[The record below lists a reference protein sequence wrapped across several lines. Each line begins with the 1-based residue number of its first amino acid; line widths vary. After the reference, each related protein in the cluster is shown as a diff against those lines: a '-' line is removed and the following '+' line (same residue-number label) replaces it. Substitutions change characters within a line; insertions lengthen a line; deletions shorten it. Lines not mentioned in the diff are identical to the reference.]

1 MNGKGRK
8 LFRSAVGI
16 LTSVMMMGAYTTT
29 AMASGIGVI
38 DAKDML
44 DIHAEA
50 NRASA
55 VVGQVMDDGHVAI
68 LAKYND
74 WVQIQAGEIA
84 GWVPAENLVETEI
97 SNEEAV
103 AANEQVI
110 AERTGATASEDEFF
124 AEEEVQQ
131 DETAALQAEA
141 SEAVQNEIEEVQTAE
156 EAARLEAEAQAKA
169 AEEAARLEAEA
180 QAKAAEKAA
189 RLEAEAQAK
198 AAEEAARLEAE
209 AQAKAA
215 EKAARLEAE
224 AQAKAAEEA
233 ARLEAEAQAKAAE
246 KAARLEAEA
255 QAKAAA
261 EEAARAEAEAKAAA
275 EAQAAEEAARLAAEA
290 QAKAAA
296 EEAARIAAEAQ
307 QAALAA
313 QAAQTAAISA
323 EELKLLAN
331 IIYCEAGSESYVGKV
346 AVGNVIMNRVKSAS
360 QPNTITE
367 VVYAKGQFSPVRN
380 GSLQRA
386 LSSDKADAACYQ
398 AAIEA
403 LAGAQPVGGKLF
415 FRRNNGRSGQ
425 VIGHHVFY

>member
-50 NRASA
+50 NTASA
-55 VVGQVMDDGHVAI
+55 VIGQVMEDGHVAI

-141 SEAVQNEIEEVQTAE
+141 SEAAQNEIEEVQAAE
-156 EAARLEAEAQAKA
+156 EAARIEAEAQAKAAAEEAAQLEAEAQAKAAAEEAAQLEAEAQAKA

-180 QAKAAEKAA
+180 QAKAA
-189 RLEAEAQAK
+189 
-198 AAEEAARLEAE
+198 AEEAARLEAE
-209 AQAKAA
+209 AQ
-215 EKAARLEAE
+215 
-224 AQAKAAEEA
+224 
-233 ARLEAEAQAKAAE
+233 
-246 KAARLEAEA
+246 
-255 QAKAAA
+255 
-261 EEAARAEAEAKAAA
+261 
-275 EAQAAEEAARLAAEA
+275 
-290 QAKAAA
+290 
-296 EEAARIAAEAQ
+296 
-307 QAALAA
+307 QAAL
-313 QAAQTAAISA
+313 AAQTAAIST

>member
-50 NRASA
+50 NTASA
-55 VVGQVMDDGHVAI
+55 VIGQVMEDGHVAI

-141 SEAVQNEIEEVQTAE
+141 SKAAQNEIEEVQAAE
-156 EAARLEAEAQAKA
+156 EAARIEAEAQAKAAAEEAAQLEAEAQAKAAAEEAAQLEAEAQAKA

-180 QAKAAEKAA
+180 QAKAAE
-189 RLEAEAQAK
+189 
-198 AAEEAARLEAE
+198 
-209 AQAKAA
+209 
-215 EKAARLEAE
+215 
-224 AQAKAAEEA
+224 
-233 ARLEAEAQAKAAE
+233 
-246 KAARLEAEA
+246 
-255 QAKAAA
+255 
-261 EEAARAEAEAKAAA
+261 
-275 EAQAAEEAARLAAEA
+275 EAARLAAEA
-290 QAKAAA
+290 Q
-296 EEAARIAAEAQ
+296 
-307 QAALAA
+307 QAAL
-313 QAAQTAAISA
+313 AAQTAAISA

>member
-50 NRASA
+50 NTASA
-55 VVGQVMDDGHVAI
+55 VIGQVMEDGHVAI

-141 SEAVQNEIEEVQTAE
+141 SKAAQNEIEEVQAAEEAARIEAEAQAKAAAE

-169 AEEAARLEAEA
+169 AEEAAQLE
-180 QAKAAEKAA
+180 
-189 RLEAEAQAK
+189 
-198 AAEEAARLEAE
+198 
-209 AQAKAA
+209 
-215 EKAARLEAE
+215 
-224 AQAKAAEEA
+224 
-233 ARLEAEAQAKAAE
+233 
-246 KAARLEAEA
+246 
-255 QAKAAA
+255 
-261 EEAARAEAEAKAAA
+261 
-275 EAQAAEEAARLAAEA
+275 AEA

-296 EEAARIAAEAQ
+296 EEAARIAAE
-307 QAALAA
+307 A

>member
-50 NRASA
+50 NTASA
-55 VVGQVMDDGHVAI
+55 VIGQVMEDGHVAI

-110 AERTGATASEDEFF
+110 AERTGETASEDEFF

-141 SEAVQNEIEEVQTAE
+141 SEAAQNEIEEVQAAE
-156 EAARLEAEAQAKA
+156 EAARIEAEAQAKAAAEEAARIEAEAQAKAAAEEAARIEAEAQAKA
-169 AEEAARLEAEA
+169 AEEAARLE
-180 QAKAAEKAA
+180 
-189 RLEAEAQAK
+189 
-198 AAEEAARLEAE
+198 
-209 AQAKAA
+209 
-215 EKAARLEAE
+215 
-224 AQAKAAEEA
+224 
-233 ARLEAEAQAKAAE
+233 
-246 KAARLEAEA
+246 
-255 QAKAAA
+255 
-261 EEAARAEAEAKAAA
+261 
-275 EAQAAEEAARLAAEA
+275 
-290 QAKAAA
+290 
-296 EEAARIAAEAQ
+296 AEAQ

-403 LAGAQPVGGKLF
+403 LAGAQPVGDKLF

>member
-50 NRASA
+50 NTASA
-55 VVGQVMDDGHVAI
+55 VIGQVMEDGHVAI

-110 AERTGATASEDEFF
+110 AERTGETASEDEFF

-141 SEAVQNEIEEVQTAE
+141 SEAAQNEIEEVQ
-156 EAARLEAEAQAKA
+156 A
-169 AEEAARLEAEA
+169 AEEAARI
-180 QAKAAEKAA
+180 
-189 RLEAEAQAK
+189 
-198 AAEEAARLEAE
+198 
-209 AQAKAA
+209 
-215 EKAARLEAE
+215 
-224 AQAKAAEEA
+224 
-233 ARLEAEAQAKAAE
+233 
-246 KAARLEAEA
+246 EAEA

-261 EEAARAEAEAKAAA
+261 EEAA
-275 EAQAAEEAARLAAEA
+275 QLAAQA
-290 QAKAAA
+290 QAKAA
-296 EEAARIAAEAQ
+296 EEAARIEAEAQTKAAEEAARIEAEAQ

>member
-50 NRASA
+50 NTASA
-55 VVGQVMDDGHVAI
+55 VIGQVMEDGHVAI

-141 SEAVQNEIEEVQTAE
+141 SKAAQNEIEEVQ
-156 EAARLEAEAQAKA
+156 A
-169 AEEAARLEAEA
+169 AEEAARI
-180 QAKAAEKAA
+180 
-189 RLEAEAQAK
+189 
-198 AAEEAARLEAE
+198 
-209 AQAKAA
+209 
-215 EKAARLEAE
+215 
-224 AQAKAAEEA
+224 
-233 ARLEAEAQAKAAE
+233 
-246 KAARLEAEA
+246 EAEA

-261 EEAARAEAEAKAAA
+261 EEAAQLAAEAQAQAQATEEAAQLAAEAQAKAAA
-275 EAQAAEEAARLAAEA
+275 EETARIEAEAQAKAAAEEAAHIEAEA

>member
-1 MNGKGRK
+1 MEVRMNGKGRK

-50 NRASA
+50 NTASA
-55 VVGQVMDDGHVAI
+55 VIGQVMEDGHVAI

-141 SEAVQNEIEEVQTAE
+141 SEAAQNEIEEVQAAE
-156 EAARLEAEAQAKA
+156 EAARIEAEAQAKAAAEEAARIEAEAQAKA
-169 AEEAARLEAEA
+169 AEEAARL
-180 QAKAAEKAA
+180 
-189 RLEAEAQAK
+189 
-198 AAEEAARLEAE
+198 
-209 AQAKAA
+209 
-215 EKAARLEAE
+215 
-224 AQAKAAEEA
+224 
-233 ARLEAEAQAKAAE
+233 
-246 KAARLEAEA
+246 
-255 QAKAAA
+255 
-261 EEAARAEAEAKAAA
+261 
-275 EAQAAEEAARLAAEA
+275 
-290 QAKAAA
+290 
-296 EEAARIAAEAQ
+296 AAEAQ

-313 QAAQTAAISA
+313 QTAAIST

>member
-50 NRASA
+50 NTASA
-55 VVGQVMDDGHVAI
+55 VIGQVMEDGHVAI

-124 AEEEVQQ
+124 AEQEVQQ

-141 SEAVQNEIEEVQTAE
+141 SEAAQNEIEEVQATE
-156 EAARLEAEAQAKA
+156 EAARI
-169 AEEAARLEAEA
+169 
-180 QAKAAEKAA
+180 
-189 RLEAEAQAK
+189 
-198 AAEEAARLEAE
+198 
-209 AQAKAA
+209 
-215 EKAARLEAE
+215 
-224 AQAKAAEEA
+224 
-233 ARLEAEAQAKAAE
+233 
-246 KAARLEAEA
+246 EAEA

-261 EEAARAEAEAKAAA
+261 EEAARIE
-275 EAQAAEEAARLAAEA
+275 AEA

>member
-50 NRASA
+50 NTASA
-55 VVGQVMDDGHVAI
+55 VIGQVMEDGHVAI

-141 SEAVQNEIEEVQTAE
+141 SEAAQNEIEEVQAAE
-156 EAARLEAEAQAKA
+156 EAARIEAEAQAKA
-169 AEEAARLEAEA
+169 A
-180 QAKAAEKAA
+180 
-189 RLEAEAQAK
+189 
-198 AAEEAARLEAE
+198 AEEV
-209 AQAKAA
+209 AQ
-215 EKAARLEAE
+215 
-224 AQAKAAEEA
+224 
-233 ARLEAEAQAKAAE
+233 
-246 KAARLEAEA
+246 LEAEA

-261 EEAARAEAEAKAAA
+261 EEAARLE
-275 EAQAAEEAARLAAEA
+275 
-290 QAKAAA
+290 
-296 EEAARIAAEAQ
+296 AEAQ
-307 QAALAA
+307 QAAL
-313 QAAQTAAISA
+313 AAQTAAISA

>member
-50 NRASA
+50 NRASV

-68 LAKYND
+68 LAKYNG

-103 AANEQVI
+103 AANVQVI

-141 SEAVQNEIEEVQTAE
+141 SEAAQNEIEEVQAAAE
-156 EAARLEAEAQAKA
+156 EAARIEAEAQAKA
-169 AEEAARLEAEA
+169 AAEA
-180 QAKAAEKAA
+180 Q
-189 RLEAEAQAK
+189 
-198 AAEEAARLEAE
+198 
-209 AQAKAA
+209 
-215 EKAARLEAE
+215 
-224 AQAKAAEEA
+224 
-233 ARLEAEAQAKAAE
+233 
-246 KAARLEAEA
+246 
-255 QAKAAA
+255 AA

-275 EAQAAEEAARLAAEA
+275 EAQAAEKAARAEAEAKAAAEAQAAAEEAARLAAEA

-313 QAAQTAAISA
+313 QAAQTAVVSA

-367 VVYAKGQFSPVRN
+367 VVYARGQFSPVRN

-386 LSSDKADAACYQ
+386 LSSDKADASCYQ

-403 LAGAQPVGGKLF
+403 LAGAQPVGEKLF

>member
-1 MNGKGRK
+1 MEVRMNGKGRK

-50 NRASA
+50 NTASA
-55 VVGQVMDDGHVAI
+55 VVGQVMEDGHVAI

-141 SEAVQNEIEEVQTAE
+141 SKAAQNEIEEVQAAEEAARIEAEAQAKAAAEEAARLEVEAQAKAAAE

-180 QAKAAEKAA
+180 QAKAA
-189 RLEAEAQAK
+189 
-198 AAEEAARLEAE
+198 
-209 AQAKAA
+209 
-215 EKAARLEAE
+215 
-224 AQAKAAEEA
+224 
-233 ARLEAEAQAKAAE
+233 
-246 KAARLEAEA
+246 
-255 QAKAAA
+255 
-261 EEAARAEAEAKAAA
+261 
-275 EAQAAEEAARLAAEA
+275 
-290 QAKAAA
+290 A

-313 QAAQTAAISA
+313 QTAAVSA

>member
-50 NRASA
+50 NTASA

-68 LAKYND
+68 LTKYND

-141 SEAVQNEIEEVQTAE
+141 SEAAQNEIEEVQ
-156 EAARLEAEAQAKA
+156 A
-169 AEEAARLEAEA
+169 AEEAARI
-180 QAKAAEKAA
+180 
-189 RLEAEAQAK
+189 
-198 AAEEAARLEAE
+198 
-209 AQAKAA
+209 
-215 EKAARLEAE
+215 
-224 AQAKAAEEA
+224 
-233 ARLEAEAQAKAAE
+233 
-246 KAARLEAEA
+246 EAEA

-261 EEAARAEAEAKAAA
+261 EEAARIEAEAQAKAAA
-275 EAQAAEEAARLAAEA
+275 EEAAQLEAEA

>member
-50 NRASA
+50 NTASA
-55 VVGQVMDDGHVAI
+55 VIGQVMEDGHVAI

-110 AERTGATASEDEFF
+110 AERTGETASEDEFF

-141 SEAVQNEIEEVQTAE
+141 SEAAQNEIEEVQAAE
-156 EAARLEAEAQAKA
+156 EAARIEAEAQAKAAAEEAARIEAEAQAKAAAEEAARIEAEAQAKA

-180 QAKAAEKAA
+180 QAKAA
-189 RLEAEAQAK
+189 
-198 AAEEAARLEAE
+198 
-209 AQAKAA
+209 
-215 EKAARLEAE
+215 
-224 AQAKAAEEA
+224 
-233 ARLEAEAQAKAAE
+233 
-246 KAARLEAEA
+246 
-255 QAKAAA
+255 
-261 EEAARAEAEAKAAA
+261 
-275 EAQAAEEAARLAAEA
+275 
-290 QAKAAA
+290 A
-296 EEAARIAAEAQ
+296 EEAARIEAEAQ

-360 QPNTITE
+360 QPDTITE

-403 LAGAQPVGGKLF
+403 LAGAQPVGDKLF

>member
-55 VVGQVMDDGHVAI
+55 VVGQVMEDGHVAI

-141 SEAVQNEIEEVQTAE
+141 SEAAQNEIEEVQAAEEAARLEAEAQAKAAAEEAARLEAEAQAKAAAEEAARLEAEVQAKAAAE

-180 QAKAAEKAA
+180 QAKAAE
-189 RLEAEAQAK
+189 
-198 AAEEAARLEAE
+198 EAAQLE
-209 AQAKAA
+209 
-215 EKAARLEAE
+215 
-224 AQAKAAEEA
+224 
-233 ARLEAEAQAKAAE
+233 
-246 KAARLEAEA
+246 
-255 QAKAAA
+255 
-261 EEAARAEAEAKAAA
+261 
-275 EAQAAEEAARLAAEA
+275 
-290 QAKAAA
+290 
-296 EEAARIAAEAQ
+296 AEAQ

-313 QAAQTAAISA
+313 QAAQTAAVSA

>member
-50 NRASA
+50 NTASA
-55 VVGQVMDDGHVAI
+55 VIGQVMEDGHVAI

-141 SEAVQNEIEEVQTAE
+141 SKAAQNEIEEVQAAEEAARIEAEAQAKAAAEEAARIEAEAQAKAAAE
-156 EAARLEAEAQAKA
+156 EAARLAAEAQAKAAEEAAQLEAEAQAKAAEEAARLAAEAQAKA

-180 QAKAAEKAA
+180 Q
-189 RLEAEAQAK
+189 
-198 AAEEAARLEAE
+198 
-209 AQAKAA
+209 
-215 EKAARLEAE
+215 
-224 AQAKAAEEA
+224 
-233 ARLEAEAQAKAAE
+233 
-246 KAARLEAEA
+246 
-255 QAKAAA
+255 
-261 EEAARAEAEAKAAA
+261 
-275 EAQAAEEAARLAAEA
+275 
-290 QAKAAA
+290 
-296 EEAARIAAEAQ
+296 
-307 QAALAA
+307 QAAL
-313 QAAQTAAISA
+313 AAQTAAISA

>member
-1 MNGKGRK
+1 MEVRMNGKGRK

-50 NRASA
+50 NTASA
-55 VVGQVMDDGHVAI
+55 VIGQVMEDGHVAI

-97 SNEEAV
+97 SNEEVV

-141 SEAVQNEIEEVQTAE
+141 SEAAQNEIEEVQ
-156 EAARLEAEAQAKA
+156 A
-169 AEEAARLEAEA
+169 AEEAARI
-180 QAKAAEKAA
+180 
-189 RLEAEAQAK
+189 
-198 AAEEAARLEAE
+198 
-209 AQAKAA
+209 
-215 EKAARLEAE
+215 
-224 AQAKAAEEA
+224 
-233 ARLEAEAQAKAAE
+233 
-246 KAARLEAEA
+246 EAEA

-261 EEAARAEAEAKAAA
+261 EEAAQLEAEAQAKT
-275 EAQAAEEAARLAAEA
+275 AAEEAARLAAEA
-290 QAKAAA
+290 Q
-296 EEAARIAAEAQ
+296 
-307 QAALAA
+307 QAAL
-313 QAAQTAAISA
+313 AAQTAAIST

>member
-1 MNGKGRK
+1 MEVRMNGKGRK

-50 NRASA
+50 NTASA
-55 VVGQVMDDGHVAI
+55 VIGQVMEDGHVAI

-110 AERTGATASEDEFF
+110 AERTGETASEDEFF

-141 SEAVQNEIEEVQTAE
+141 SEAAQNEIEEVQAAE
-156 EAARLEAEAQAKA
+156 EAARIEAEAQAKAAAEEAAQLAAQAQAKAAEEAARIEAEAQAKA
-169 AEEAARLEAEA
+169 AEEAARI
-180 QAKAAEKAA
+180 
-189 RLEAEAQAK
+189 EAEAQAK
-198 AAEEAARLEAE
+198 AAEEAARIE
-209 AQAKAA
+209 
-215 EKAARLEAE
+215 
-224 AQAKAAEEA
+224 
-233 ARLEAEAQAKAAE
+233 
-246 KAARLEAEA
+246 
-255 QAKAAA
+255 
-261 EEAARAEAEAKAAA
+261 
-275 EAQAAEEAARLAAEA
+275 
-290 QAKAAA
+290 
-296 EEAARIAAEAQ
+296 AEAQ

>member
-50 NRASA
+50 NTASA
-55 VVGQVMDDGHVAI
+55 VVGQVMEDGHVAI

-141 SEAVQNEIEEVQTAE
+141 SKAAQNEIEEVQAAE
-156 EAARLEAEAQAKA
+156 EAARIEAEAQAKA
-169 AEEAARLEAEA
+169 AEEAARL
-180 QAKAAEKAA
+180 
-189 RLEAEAQAK
+189 
-198 AAEEAARLEAE
+198 
-209 AQAKAA
+209 
-215 EKAARLEAE
+215 
-224 AQAKAAEEA
+224 
-233 ARLEAEAQAKAAE
+233 
-246 KAARLEAEA
+246 
-255 QAKAAA
+255 
-261 EEAARAEAEAKAAA
+261 
-275 EAQAAEEAARLAAEA
+275 
-290 QAKAAA
+290 
-296 EEAARIAAEAQ
+296 AAEAQ

-313 QAAQTAAISA
+313 QTAAIST

>member
-50 NRASA
+50 NTASA
-55 VVGQVMDDGHVAI
+55 VIGQVMEDGHVAI

-110 AERTGATASEDEFF
+110 AERTGETASEDEFF

-141 SEAVQNEIEEVQTAE
+141 SEAAQNEIEEVQAAE
-156 EAARLEAEAQAKA
+156 EAARIKAEAQAKAAAEEAARIEAEAQAKA

-180 QAKAAEKAA
+180 QAKAA
-189 RLEAEAQAK
+189 
-198 AAEEAARLEAE
+198 
-209 AQAKAA
+209 
-215 EKAARLEAE
+215 
-224 AQAKAAEEA
+224 
-233 ARLEAEAQAKAAE
+233 
-246 KAARLEAEA
+246 
-255 QAKAAA
+255 
-261 EEAARAEAEAKAAA
+261 
-275 EAQAAEEAARLAAEA
+275 
-290 QAKAAA
+290 A
-296 EEAARIAAEAQ
+296 EEAARIEAEAQ
-307 QAALAA
+307 QAAL
-313 QAAQTAAISA
+313 AAQTAAISA

-403 LAGAQPVGGKLF
+403 LAGAQPVGDKLF

>member
-50 NRASA
+50 NAASA
-55 VVGQVMDDGHVAI
+55 VVGQVMEDGHVAI

-141 SEAVQNEIEEVQTAE
+141 SEAAQNEIEEVQTAEEAARIEAEAQAKAAAE

-169 AEEAARLEAEA
+169 AEEAA
-180 QAKAAEKAA
+180 Q
-189 RLEAEAQAK
+189 LEAEAQAK
-198 AAEEAARLEAE
+198 AAEEAARLE
-209 AQAKAA
+209 
-215 EKAARLEAE
+215 
-224 AQAKAAEEA
+224 
-233 ARLEAEAQAKAAE
+233 
-246 KAARLEAEA
+246 
-255 QAKAAA
+255 
-261 EEAARAEAEAKAAA
+261 
-275 EAQAAEEAARLAAEA
+275 AEA

-367 VVYAKGQFSPVRN
+367 VVYAKRQFSPVRN

>member
-50 NRASA
+50 NTASA
-55 VVGQVMDDGHVAI
+55 VIGQVMEDGHVAI

-141 SEAVQNEIEEVQTAE
+141 SEAAQNEIEEVQAAE

-180 QAKAAEKAA
+180 QAKAAE
-189 RLEAEAQAK
+189 
-198 AAEEAARLEAE
+198 
-209 AQAKAA
+209 
-215 EKAARLEAE
+215 
-224 AQAKAAEEA
+224 
-233 ARLEAEAQAKAAE
+233 
-246 KAARLEAEA
+246 
-255 QAKAAA
+255 
-261 EEAARAEAEAKAAA
+261 
-275 EAQAAEEAARLAAEA
+275 
-290 QAKAAA
+290 
-296 EEAARIAAEAQ
+296 EAARIAAEAQ
-307 QAALAA
+307 QAAL
-313 QAAQTAAISA
+313 AAQTAAISA

>member
-50 NRASA
+50 NTASA
-55 VVGQVMDDGHVAI
+55 VVGQVMEDGHVAI

-141 SEAVQNEIEEVQTAE
+141 SEAAQNEIEEVQAAE
-156 EAARLEAEAQAKA
+156 EAARLEAEAQAKAAAEEAARLEAEAQAKAAAEEAAQLEAEAQAKA

-180 QAKAAEKAA
+180 QAKAA
-189 RLEAEAQAK
+189 
-198 AAEEAARLEAE
+198 AEEAARLEAE
-209 AQAKAA
+209 AQ
-215 EKAARLEAE
+215 
-224 AQAKAAEEA
+224 
-233 ARLEAEAQAKAAE
+233 
-246 KAARLEAEA
+246 
-255 QAKAAA
+255 
-261 EEAARAEAEAKAAA
+261 
-275 EAQAAEEAARLAAEA
+275 
-290 QAKAAA
+290 
-296 EEAARIAAEAQ
+296 
-307 QAALAA
+307 QAAL
-313 QAAQTAAISA
+313 AAQTAAIST

>member
-50 NRASA
+50 NTASA
-55 VVGQVMDDGHVAI
+55 VIGQVMEDGHVAI

-141 SEAVQNEIEEVQTAE
+141 SEAAQNEIEEVQAAEEAARIEAEAQAKAAAE

-180 QAKAAEKAA
+180 QAKAAE
-189 RLEAEAQAK
+189 
-198 AAEEAARLEAE
+198 EAARL
-209 AQAKAA
+209 
-215 EKAARLEAE
+215 
-224 AQAKAAEEA
+224 
-233 ARLEAEAQAKAAE
+233 
-246 KAARLEAEA
+246 
-255 QAKAAA
+255 
-261 EEAARAEAEAKAAA
+261 
-275 EAQAAEEAARLAAEA
+275 
-290 QAKAAA
+290 
-296 EEAARIAAEAQ
+296 AAEAQ

>member
-50 NRASA
+50 NTASA
-55 VVGQVMDDGHVAI
+55 VIGQVMEDGHVAI

-141 SEAVQNEIEEVQTAE
+141 SEAAQNEIEEVQAAEEAARIEAEAQAKAAAEEAAQLEAEAQAKTAAE

-169 AEEAARLEAEA
+169 AEEAA
-180 QAKAAEKAA
+180 Q
-189 RLEAEAQAK
+189 LEAEAQAK
-198 AAEEAARLEAE
+198 AAEEAARL
-209 AQAKAA
+209 
-215 EKAARLEAE
+215 
-224 AQAKAAEEA
+224 
-233 ARLEAEAQAKAAE
+233 
-246 KAARLEAEA
+246 
-255 QAKAAA
+255 
-261 EEAARAEAEAKAAA
+261 
-275 EAQAAEEAARLAAEA
+275 
-290 QAKAAA
+290 
-296 EEAARIAAEAQ
+296 AAEAQ

>member
-50 NRASA
+50 NTASA
-55 VVGQVMDDGHVAI
+55 VIGQVMEDGHVAI

-141 SEAVQNEIEEVQTAE
+141 SKAAQNEIEEVQAAE
-156 EAARLEAEAQAKA
+156 EAARIEAEAQAKAAAEEAAQLEAEAQAKAAAEEAAQLEAEAQAKAAEEVARLEAEAQAKA

-180 QAKAAEKAA
+180 QAKAA
-189 RLEAEAQAK
+189 
-198 AAEEAARLEAE
+198 AEEAARLEAE
-209 AQAKAA
+209 AQ
-215 EKAARLEAE
+215 
-224 AQAKAAEEA
+224 
-233 ARLEAEAQAKAAE
+233 
-246 KAARLEAEA
+246 
-255 QAKAAA
+255 
-261 EEAARAEAEAKAAA
+261 
-275 EAQAAEEAARLAAEA
+275 
-290 QAKAAA
+290 
-296 EEAARIAAEAQ
+296 
-307 QAALAA
+307 QAAL
-313 QAAQTAAISA
+313 AAQTAAISA

>member
-50 NRASA
+50 NTASA
-55 VVGQVMDDGHVAI
+55 VIGQVMEDGHVAI

-110 AERTGATASEDEFF
+110 AERTGETASEDEFF

-141 SEAVQNEIEEVQTAE
+141 SEAAQNEIEEVQAAE
-156 EAARLEAEAQAKA
+156 EAARIEAEAQAKAAAEEAAQLAAQAQAKAAEEAARIEAEAQAKA

-180 QAKAAEKAA
+180 QAKAA
-189 RLEAEAQAK
+189 
-198 AAEEAARLEAE
+198 
-209 AQAKAA
+209 
-215 EKAARLEAE
+215 
-224 AQAKAAEEA
+224 
-233 ARLEAEAQAKAAE
+233 
-246 KAARLEAEA
+246 
-255 QAKAAA
+255 
-261 EEAARAEAEAKAAA
+261 
-275 EAQAAEEAARLAAEA
+275 
-290 QAKAAA
+290 A
-296 EEAARIAAEAQ
+296 EEAARIEAEAQ

-313 QAAQTAAISA
+313 QTAQTAAISA

-360 QPNTITE
+360 QPNTITG

-403 LAGAQPVGGKLF
+403 LAGAQPVGDKLF

>member
-50 NRASA
+50 NTASA
-55 VVGQVMDDGHVAI
+55 VIGQVMEDGHVAI

-141 SEAVQNEIEEVQTAE
+141 SEAAQNEIEEVQATE
-156 EAARLEAEAQAKA
+156 EAARI
-169 AEEAARLEAEA
+169 
-180 QAKAAEKAA
+180 
-189 RLEAEAQAK
+189 
-198 AAEEAARLEAE
+198 
-209 AQAKAA
+209 
-215 EKAARLEAE
+215 
-224 AQAKAAEEA
+224 
-233 ARLEAEAQAKAAE
+233 
-246 KAARLEAEA
+246 EAEA

-261 EEAARAEAEAKAAA
+261 EEAARIEAEAQVK
-275 EAQAAEEAARLAAEA
+275 AAEEAARLEAEA

>member
-50 NRASA
+50 NTASA
-55 VVGQVMDDGHVAI
+55 VIGQVMEDGHVAI

-141 SEAVQNEIEEVQTAE
+141 SEAAQNEIEEVQAAE
-156 EAARLEAEAQAKA
+156 EAARIEAEAQAKAAAEEAAQLEAEAQAKTA

-180 QAKAAEKAA
+180 QPKA
-189 RLEAEAQAK
+189 
-198 AAEEAARLEAE
+198 AAEET
-209 AQAKAA
+209 
-215 EKAARLEAE
+215 
-224 AQAKAAEEA
+224 
-233 ARLEAEAQAKAAE
+233 
-246 KAARLEAEA
+246 ARLEAEA

-261 EEAARAEAEAKAAA
+261 EEAARIEAEAQAK
-275 EAQAAEEAARLAAEA
+275 AAEEAARLAAEA
-290 QAKAAA
+290 Q
-296 EEAARIAAEAQ
+296 
-307 QAALAA
+307 QAAL
-313 QAAQTAAISA
+313 AAQTAAIST

>member
-50 NRASA
+50 NTASA
-55 VVGQVMDDGHVAI
+55 VVGQVMEDGHVAI

-110 AERTGATASEDEFF
+110 AERTGETASEDEFF

-141 SEAVQNEIEEVQTAE
+141 SEAAQNEIEEVQ
-156 EAARLEAEAQAKA
+156 A
-169 AEEAARLEAEA
+169 AEEAARI
-180 QAKAAEKAA
+180 
-189 RLEAEAQAK
+189 
-198 AAEEAARLEAE
+198 
-209 AQAKAA
+209 
-215 EKAARLEAE
+215 
-224 AQAKAAEEA
+224 
-233 ARLEAEAQAKAAE
+233 
-246 KAARLEAEA
+246 EAEA

-261 EEAARAEAEAKAAA
+261 EEAARIE
-275 EAQAAEEAARLAAEA
+275 AEA
-290 QAKAAA
+290 QAKAA
-296 EEAARIAAEAQ
+296 EEAARIEAEAQ

>member
-50 NRASA
+50 NTASA
-55 VVGQVMDDGHVAI
+55 VIGQVMEDGHVAI

-141 SEAVQNEIEEVQTAE
+141 SEAAQNEIEEVQAAE
-156 EAARLEAEAQAKA
+156 EAARIEAEAQAKAAAEEAAQLEAEAQAKTA

-180 QAKAAEKAA
+180 QAKAAAEETA
-189 RLEAEAQAK
+189 RLEAEAQANA
-198 AAEEAARLEAE
+198 AAEEAARIEAE
-209 AQAKAA
+209 AQAKAS
-215 EKAARLEAE
+215 
-224 AQAKAAEEA
+224 
-233 ARLEAEAQAKAAE
+233 
-246 KAARLEAEA
+246 
-255 QAKAAA
+255 
-261 EEAARAEAEAKAAA
+261 
-275 EAQAAEEAARLAAEA
+275 EEAARLAAEA
-290 QAKAAA
+290 Q
-296 EEAARIAAEAQ
+296 
-307 QAALAA
+307 QAAL
-313 QAAQTAAISA
+313 AAQTAAISA

>member
-50 NRASA
+50 NAASA
-55 VVGQVMDDGHVAI
+55 VVGQVMEDGHVAI

-141 SEAVQNEIEEVQTAE
+141 SEAAQNEIEEVQAAE
-156 EAARLEAEAQAKA
+156 EAARIEAEAQAKAA

-189 RLEAEAQAK
+189 RLE
-198 AAEEAARLEAE
+198 
-209 AQAKAA
+209 
-215 EKAARLEAE
+215 
-224 AQAKAAEEA
+224 
-233 ARLEAEAQAKAAE
+233 
-246 KAARLEAEA
+246 
-255 QAKAAA
+255 
-261 EEAARAEAEAKAAA
+261 
-275 EAQAAEEAARLAAEA
+275 AEA

>member
-50 NRASA
+50 NRASV

-68 LAKYND
+68 LAKYNG

-97 SNEEAV
+97 SNEAAV
-103 AANEQVI
+103 AANMQVI

-141 SEAVQNEIEEVQTAE
+141 SEAAQNEIEEVQ
-156 EAARLEAEAQAKA
+156 
-169 AEEAARLEAEA
+169 
-180 QAKAAEKAA
+180 
-189 RLEAEAQAK
+189 
-198 AAEEAARLEAE
+198 
-209 AQAKAA
+209 
-215 EKAARLEAE
+215 
-224 AQAKAAEEA
+224 
-233 ARLEAEAQAKAAE
+233 
-246 KAARLEAEA
+246 
-255 QAKAAA
+255 AA

-275 EAQAAEEAARLAAEA
+275 EAQAAEEAARAEAEAKAAAEAQAAEEAARAEAEAKAAAEAQAAAEESARLAAEA
-290 QAKAAA
+290 QAKAVA
-296 EEAARIAAEAQ
+296 EAARIAAEAQ

-386 LSSDKADAACYQ
+386 LSSDKADASCYQ

-403 LAGAQPVGGKLF
+403 LAGSQPVGEKLF

>member
-8 LFRSAVGI
+8 LFRCAVGI

-50 NRASA
+50 NTASA
-55 VVGQVMDDGHVAI
+55 VIGQVMEDGHVAI

-141 SEAVQNEIEEVQTAE
+141 SKAAQNEIEEVQ
-156 EAARLEAEAQAKA
+156 A
-169 AEEAARLEAEA
+169 AEEAARIEAEA
-180 QAKAAEKAA
+180 QA
-189 RLEAEAQAK
+189 QA
-198 AAEEAARLEAE
+198 
-209 AQAKAA
+209 
-215 EKAARLEAE
+215 
-224 AQAKAAEEA
+224 
-233 ARLEAEAQAKAAE
+233 
-246 KAARLEAEA
+246 
-255 QAKAAA
+255 
-261 EEAARAEAEAKAAA
+261 
-275 EAQAAEEAARLAAEA
+275 AAEEAARLAAEA

-296 EEAARIAAEAQ
+296 EEAARLEAEAQAKAAAEEAAQLEAEAQ

>member
-50 NRASA
+50 NTASA
-55 VVGQVMDDGHVAI
+55 VIGQVMEDGHVAI

-141 SEAVQNEIEEVQTAE
+141 SKAAQNEIEEVQ
-156 EAARLEAEAQAKA
+156 A
-169 AEEAARLEAEA
+169 AEEAARI
-180 QAKAAEKAA
+180 
-189 RLEAEAQAK
+189 
-198 AAEEAARLEAE
+198 
-209 AQAKAA
+209 
-215 EKAARLEAE
+215 
-224 AQAKAAEEA
+224 
-233 ARLEAEAQAKAAE
+233 
-246 KAARLEAEA
+246 EAEA

-275 EAQAAEEAARLAAEA
+275 EAQAAVEEAARLEAEA

-313 QAAQTAAISA
+313 QATQTAAISA

>member
-50 NRASA
+50 NTASA
-55 VVGQVMDDGHVAI
+55 VIGQVMEDGHVAI

-110 AERTGATASEDEFF
+110 AERTGETASEDEFF

-131 DETAALQAEA
+131 DETAALQ
-141 SEAVQNEIEEVQTAE
+141 NEIEEVQ
-156 EAARLEAEAQAKA
+156 A
-169 AEEAARLEAEA
+169 AEEAARI
-180 QAKAAEKAA
+180 
-189 RLEAEAQAK
+189 
-198 AAEEAARLEAE
+198 
-209 AQAKAA
+209 
-215 EKAARLEAE
+215 
-224 AQAKAAEEA
+224 
-233 ARLEAEAQAKAAE
+233 
-246 KAARLEAEA
+246 EAEA

-261 EEAARAEAEAKAAA
+261 EEAA
-275 EAQAAEEAARLAAEA
+275 QLAAQA
-290 QAKAAA
+290 QAKAA
-296 EEAARIAAEAQ
+296 EEAARIEAEAQ

-313 QAAQTAAISA
+313 QAAQTAAISS

>member
-50 NRASA
+50 NTASA
-55 VVGQVMDDGHVAI
+55 VIGQVMEDGHVAI

-141 SEAVQNEIEEVQTAE
+141 SEAAQNEIEEVQAAE
-156 EAARLEAEAQAKA
+156 EAARIEAEAQAKAAEEAAQLEAEAQAKA

-180 QAKAAEKAA
+180 QAKAAE
-189 RLEAEAQAK
+189 
-198 AAEEAARLEAE
+198 EAAQLE
-209 AQAKAA
+209 
-215 EKAARLEAE
+215 
-224 AQAKAAEEA
+224 
-233 ARLEAEAQAKAAE
+233 
-246 KAARLEAEA
+246 
-255 QAKAAA
+255 
-261 EEAARAEAEAKAAA
+261 
-275 EAQAAEEAARLAAEA
+275 
-290 QAKAAA
+290 
-296 EEAARIAAEAQ
+296 AEAQ

-313 QAAQTAAISA
+313 QAAQTAAVSA

>member
-50 NRASA
+50 NTASA
-55 VVGQVMDDGHVAI
+55 VVGQVMEDGHVAI

-141 SEAVQNEIEEVQTAE
+141 SEAAQNEIEEVQAAE
-156 EAARLEAEAQAKA
+156 EAARIEAEAQAKAAAEEAARIEAEAQAKA

-180 QAKAAEKAA
+180 QAKAA
-189 RLEAEAQAK
+189 
-198 AAEEAARLEAE
+198 AEEAARI
-209 AQAKAA
+209 
-215 EKAARLEAE
+215 
-224 AQAKAAEEA
+224 
-233 ARLEAEAQAKAAE
+233 
-246 KAARLEAEA
+246 
-255 QAKAAA
+255 
-261 EEAARAEAEAKAAA
+261 
-275 EAQAAEEAARLAAEA
+275 AAEA

>member
-50 NRASA
+50 NRASV

-68 LAKYND
+68 LAKYNG

-97 SNEEAV
+97 SNEAAV
-103 AANEQVI
+103 AANMQVI
-110 AERTGATASEDEFF
+110 AERTEATASEDEFF

-180 QAKAAEKAA
+180 QAKAAE
-189 RLEAEAQAK
+189 
-198 AAEEAARLEAE
+198 
-209 AQAKAA
+209 
-215 EKAARLEAE
+215 
-224 AQAKAAEEA
+224 
-233 ARLEAEAQAKAAE
+233 
-246 KAARLEAEA
+246 
-255 QAKAAA
+255 
-261 EEAARAEAEAKAAA
+261 
-275 EAQAAEEAARLAAEA
+275 
-290 QAKAAA
+290 
-296 EEAARIAAEAQ
+296 
-307 QAALAA
+307 
-313 QAAQTAAISA
+313 
-323 EELKLLAN
+323 
-331 IIYCEAGSESYVGKV
+331 
-346 AVGNVIMNRVKSAS
+346 
-360 QPNTITE
+360 
-367 VVYAKGQFSPVRN
+367 
-380 GSLQRA
+380 
-386 LSSDKADAACYQ
+386 
-398 AAIEA
+398 
-403 LAGAQPVGGKLF
+403 
-415 FRRNNGRSGQ
+415 
-425 VIGHHVFY
+425 